1 MLEFT
6 ADKVQVYKDDDAE
19 TIVGFYGTDGGKL
32 KYLELAL
39 LVRSVRGTVGFAIK
53 AEVGRPKRVGTDC
66 VTVAELTRDSFAVT
80 FASDGSLADVGGVRV
95 AFAADAKAYRD
106 LKRGLQEV
114 FCDSAALRVV
124 PVKAK

>member
-19 TIVGFYGTDGGKL
+19 TIVGFYDTGGGKL

-39 LVRSVRGTVGFAIK
+39 RVRAVRGTVTFAIK
-53 AEVGRPKRVGTDC
+53 AEIGRPKRVGTDC
-66 VTVAELTRDSFAVT
+66 VTAAELTRDSFTVT
-80 FASDGSLADVGGVRV
+80 FAADGSLAKVGSVRV

-114 FCDSAALRVV
+114 FCDSDALRVA
-124 PVKAK
+124 PVKPK